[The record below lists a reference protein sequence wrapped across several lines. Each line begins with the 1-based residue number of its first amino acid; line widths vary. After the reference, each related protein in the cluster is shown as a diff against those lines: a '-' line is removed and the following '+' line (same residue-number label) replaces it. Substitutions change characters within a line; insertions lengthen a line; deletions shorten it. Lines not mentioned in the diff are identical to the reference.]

1 MKKFFAVMLVVTLL
15 TTVFSINVV
24 EAKSKNV
31 SLTGEII
38 KVNQVESKNGRDV
51 LALKCEE
58 GNYILVGNVK
68 GLSDYINSIATVK
81 GTIFKVYKSE
91 FMKVKGYE
99 IVKETKPVVTSK
111 PLPTSVPKPVI
122 TQVPSPDFKKL
133 KGVLFSNDSEKD
145 RFLLKTEKGIYELM
159 GNTKGLENEF
169 GNTLLVSGDYVYTL
183 VATEYPLF
191 SVDSYTVIEEP
202 TPTPIPEL
210 KSITGTLTVT
220 KPEVVE
226 GDLEKY
232 GYELKTESGPVTLNG
247 KTEGLE
253 KYDGQE
259 VEVTGEYSMLA
270 IYPPIFIVETY
281 KPIPTPTPIPELKSI
296 TGTLTV
302 TKPEVVEGD
311 LEEYG
316 YELKTESGP
325 VTLNGKT
332 EGLEKYDGQEVE
344 VTGEY
349 SMLAIYPPIFIV
361 ETYKPIPTPTPI
373 PELKSITGTLTV
385 TKPEVV
391 EGDLEEYGYELKTES
406 GPVTLNGKTEGLE
419 KFDGQEVEVTG
430 EYSMLAIYPPIFIV
444 ETYKPISTPTPIPE
458 LKSIT
463 GTLTVTKPEVVE
475 GDLEEYGYEL
485 KTESGPVTLNGK
497 TEGLEKYDGQ
507 EVEVTGE
514 YSMLAIYPPIFIVET
529 YKPIPTPTSIP
540 ELQSITGTLTVTKPE
555 VVEGDLDKYGYEL
568 QTESGPVTLNGKTEG
583 LEKYNGQQVEV
594 TGEYSMLKIYPP
606 IFIVETYKL
615 VSTPIPT
622 PIPDVYTITMDDNG
636 GYVYIKS
643 GEEVKLEL
651 ETNPSTGYDWS
662 YIMKPDED
670 VLIETNYEYVADS
683 TDEMVVGGG
692 GKGVWTFK
700 AVNSGTV
707 VIEMGYSRP
716 WESVEPAKEFIVKI
730 IIEEAAKPQPT
741 VIPVPTVKP
750 VLKAHTVTSEK
761 ALGFSLPKVS
771 FNDISGCTTISWTE
785 GTENAFFY
793 SKLNVDK
800 DIYEFELVSVKESD
814 SEKIIGLFNIKKNGK
829 LLMKE
834 ITGRLYGL
842 SFQEGKYF
850 KFYSEDEMCHMSA
863 YITKRMDF

>member
-226 GDLEKY
+226 GDLEK
-232 GYELKTESGPVTLNG
+232 
-247 KTEGLE
+247 
-253 KYDGQE
+253 
-259 VEVTGEYSMLA
+259 
-270 IYPPIFIVETY
+270 
-281 KPIPTPTPIPELKSI
+281 
-296 TGTLTV
+296 
-302 TKPEVVEGD
+302 
-311 LEEYG
+311 YG

>member
-226 GDLEKY
+226 GDLE
-232 GYELKTESGPVTLNG
+232 
-247 KTEGLE
+247 
-253 KYDGQE
+253 
-259 VEVTGEYSMLA
+259 
-270 IYPPIFIVETY
+270 
-281 KPIPTPTPIPELKSI
+281 
-296 TGTLTV
+296 
-302 TKPEVVEGD
+302 
-311 LEEYG
+311 EYG

-361 ETYKPIPTPTPI
+361 ETYKPIP
-373 PELKSITGTLTV
+373 
-385 TKPEVV
+385 
-391 EGDLEEYGYELKTES
+391 
-406 GPVTLNGKTEGLE
+406 
-419 KFDGQEVEVTG
+419 
-430 EYSMLAIYPPIFIV
+430 
-444 ETYKPISTPTPIPE
+444 TPTPIPE